1 MKNTVD
7 KDIVDKVQESKVKKD
22 YGIDMQHQIHLIK
35 CHDMV
40 GEMIAQA
47 KARGE
52 FDNLEGAGQP
62 LDLNQNPYEGDMHM
76 AYKILKD
83 AGFAP
88 FWIELGKD
96 IDAQR
101 QKFDKEVDYFKR
113 YTRITFSENPDSKDL
128 HRFERRKEFF
138 YKQSRERLTEIWRK
152 ILDYNLQCPVASMQ
166 RPNFDVEEE
175 MNRLVQEI
183 EDCQGAG

>member
-1 MKNTVD
+1 MKKET
-7 KDIVDKVQESKVKKD
+7 VDKVQDSKVKKD

-52 FDNLEGAGQP
+52 FDNLEGAGKP
-62 LDLNQNPYEGDMHM
+62 LDLDQNPFEGDMHM
-76 AYKILKD
+76 AYKILKE

-96 IDAQR
+96 IDALR
-101 QKFDKEVDYFKR
+101 QKFDKDVDYFKR
-113 YTRITFSENPDSKDL
+113 YTRITFSEPPSSKDL
-128 HRFERRKEFF
+128 SRFKRRKEFF
-138 YKQSRERLTEIWRK
+138 YTQSRERLTEIWRK
-152 ILDYNLQCPVASMQ
+152 LLDYNLQCPVASMQ
-166 RPNFDVEEE
+166 RPNINVEEE
-175 MNRLVQEI
+175 MRKLEKEV
-183 EDCQGAG
+183 EDLIQQ